1 LYTSQAK
8 IQNQA
13 IHKTHLWSC
22 VHTHSLIGLQYYKI
36 SSQNT
41 LWGIYPYK
49 FENKSN
55 EYIVSE
61 Q

>member
-1 LYTSQAK
+1 MICA
-8 IQNQA
+8 
-13 IHKTHLWSC
+13 
-22 VHTHSLIGLQYYKI
+22 HTQFNWFTTLTI
-36 SSQNT
+36 SSQNK
-41 LWGIYPYK
+41 LWSIYPYK